1 MRIQRK
7 NTNRLQ
13 ISDAYLKI
21 FLGRRGPYIE
31 YLKGIFG
38 YFRKN
43 FMEMLSEKDYK
54 RLYDE
59 IIEYLLYDLKLCDNE
74 ENRHKYEQDF
84 DALENSICRKEEF
97 DLFFGGRKALWKIV
111 GLY

>member
-43 FMEMLSEKDYK
+43 FMEMHSHSIPSRTRFGAINNAVYCNEKS
-54 RLYDE
+54 L
-59 IIEYLLYDLKLCDNE
+59 
-74 ENRHKYEQDF
+74 
-84 DALENSICRKEEF
+84 
-97 DLFFGGRKALWKIV
+97 
-111 GLY
+111 

>member
-1 MRIQRK
+1 MRKAQTYK
-7 NTNRLQ
+7 NISSLYLLEGTVYYPLQ
-13 ISDAYLKI
+13 TGST
-21 FLGRRGPYIE
+21 
-31 YLKGIFG
+31 G
-38 YFRKN
+38 YTVAN
-43 FMEMLSEKDYK
+43 EKDYK

>member
-1 MRIQRK
+1 MEG
-7 NTNRLQ
+7 TVYYPLQ
-13 ISDAYLKI
+13 T
-21 FLGRRGPYIE
+21 GPT
-31 YLKGIFG
+31 G
-38 YFRKN
+38 YTVAN
-43 FMEMLSEKDYK
+43 EKDYK

-84 DALENSICRKEEF
+84 DAFENSICRKEEF